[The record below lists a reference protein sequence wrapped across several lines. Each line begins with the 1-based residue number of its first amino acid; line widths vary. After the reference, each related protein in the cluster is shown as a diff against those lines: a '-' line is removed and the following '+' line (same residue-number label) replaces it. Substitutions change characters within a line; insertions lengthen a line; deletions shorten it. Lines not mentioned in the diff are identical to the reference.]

1 MKALSFTTLF
11 RAPRADTGAPGGAA
25 TATPAG
31 ERGVPQTLYG
41 FILAHSLWQQG
52 FVLVLTL
59 VSFPFLYYSLDLP
72 KTIVNVFTKGSG
84 VHDFSIGVAHFPLAQ
99 IPYLMVLCVLY
110 LLMVLVNGG
119 FKYWINRYKGQL
131 GERMLRRLRYELYSR
146 LLRFPLHHFKK
157 ISPGEIIPMITS
169 EVEPLGGFIGDAFAL
184 PAFQG
189 GTLLTIILFMF
200 MQDPILGAASIALY
214 PMQGYV
220 IPKLQRKVN
229 LLGKARVRTIRRVAD
244 RLNESIHASADI
256 HSHDNARFQLA
267 SFAHLLGTIYDIR
280 FEIYQRK
287 FFVKFL
293 NNTLNAVTPF
303 FFFSIGGYLVIQG
316 ELSAGVVVAMLSAY
330 KDLSSPWKELLDYYQ
345 QFQDTRIKY
354 EQVVEQFQ
362 PPEMF
367 DERLMLE
374 EPETI
379 PHFTG
384 EISLAS
390 VTLVEDDRLRV
401 IDSVTTNL
409 PLDRPV
415 AVVGQSGSGKQE
427 LALLIARL
435 VAPTLG
441 RVTIAGSDIATLP
454 DAVIGRRMGYVG
466 SMPYLFTQTLGANLT
481 ASLKH
486 RPLTEPDYD
495 PPRAKRLRYRM
506 REARLSGNIDY
517 DIDADWIDYEAAG
530 VADAAGLTER
540 VVEVLRLVDL
550 DQDVYMFGLRGSI
563 DAAARPD
570 AAAALLA
577 ARKALN
583 ARLVADGLIHLVER
597 FDAGRYNANAS
608 VAENLLFGTPIGP
621 AFDVVGI
628 ATNTYVL
635 QVLDKAGLTDTLVE
649 RGVKVAET
657 MVEIFADGAPSDEF
671 ISQFS
676 FIGADELPEYQAI
689 LARMGKGERKDL
701 RKEDRARLLALPF
714 KLVVSRHRLGLVD
727 DELQERILQARRIF
741 AADLPPEL
749 RGSIAI
755 FAEDRYNVAASL
767 LDNILFGKIAY
778 GEADAET
785 RLNGAV
791 AEVIDALGL
800 RRTVI
805 EAGLDF
811 PVGPG
816 GSRLSPGQRQKVAIA
831 RAVLKRPEVL
841 VLNESTSALD
851 GPAQAK
857 LILGLKEEFA
867 GRGLIW
873 VLHRVTLARQFQEVV
888 VMSGGRLVAQ
898 GPLTEL
904 DKPGTH
910 LTMLL
915 MAE

>member
-11 RAPRADTGAPGGAA
+11 RAPRADAGAAGGAA
-25 TATPAG
+25 PTTQAG
-31 ERGVPQTLYG
+31 DRGVPQTLYG

-52 FVLVLTL
+52 FVLILTL

-110 LLMVLVNGG
+110 LVMVLVNGG

-354 EQVVEQFQ
+354 EQVIEQFQ
-362 PPEMF
+362 PPDMF
-367 DERLMLE
+367 DERLMLA

-390 VTLVEDDRLRV
+390 VTLIEDDRLRV
-401 IDSVTTNL
+401 VDSVTTNL

-441 RVTIAGSDIATLP
+441 RVTIGGTDIATLP

-495 PPRAKRLRYRM
+495 PPRAKRMRQRV

-530 VADAAGLTER
+530 VKDAADLTER

-563 DAAARPD
+563 NPDARPD
-570 AAAALLA
+570 AAAALLE

-583 ARLVADGLIHLVER
+583 ARLAADGLTHLVER
-597 FDAGRYNANAS
+597 FDAGRYNTNAS

-621 AFDVVGI
+621 AFDVTGI
-628 ATNTYVL
+628 ATNTYVR

-649 RGVKVAET
+649 RGIKVAET

-689 LARMGKGERKDL
+689 LARMGKGEHREL
-701 RKEDRARLLALPF
+701 HKEDRERLLALPF

-741 AADLPPEL
+741 ATDLPPEL

-755 FAEDRYNVAASL
+755 FAEDRYNAAASL
-767 LDNILFGKIAY
+767 LDNILFGKISY

-851 GPAQAK
+851 GPAQAT
-857 LILGLKEEFA
+857 LIQGLKEEFA

-898 GPLTEL
+898 GPLIEL

>member
-1 MKALSFTTLF
+1 
-11 RAPRADTGAPGGAA
+11 
-25 TATPAG
+25 
-31 ERGVPQTLYG
+31 
-41 FILAHSLWQQG
+41 
-52 FVLVLTL
+52 

>member
-1 MKALSFTTLF
+1 MKALSFTIRPRASRAETAAGTAA
-11 RAPRADTGAPGGAA
+11 APRTGDRAMEG
-25 TATPAG
+25 
-31 ERGVPQTLYG
+31 TLYG
-41 FILAHSLWQQG
+41 FILAHSLWQQI
-52 FVLVLTL
+52 FVLLLTL

-72 KTIVNVFTKGSG
+72 KTIVNVFTKGAG
-84 VHDFSIGVAHFPLAQ
+84 MHEFSLGVASFPLEQ
-99 IPYLMVLCVLY
+99 VPYLMALCGLY
-110 LLMVLVNGG
+110 LLLVLINGG

-157 ISPGEIIPMITS
+157 VSPGEIIPMITS

-200 MQDPILGAASIALY
+200 MQDPILGLASIALY
-214 PMQGYV
+214 PIQGYV

-303 FFFSIGGYLVIQG
+303 FFFSIGGYLVIRGQ
-316 ELSAGVVVAMLSAY
+316 LSAGVVVAMLAAY

-345 QFQDTRIKY
+345 SFQDTRIKY
-354 EQVVEQFQ
+354 EQVIEQFQ
-362 PPEMF
+362 PTGMF
-367 DERLMLE
+367 DERLMLA

-379 PHFTG
+379 PPFTG

-390 VTLVEDDRLRV
+390 VTLVEDDRVRV
-401 IDSVTTNL
+401 LDSVTTNL

-415 AVVGQSGSGKQE
+415 AIVGQSGSGKQE

-435 VAPTLG
+435 VAPSLG
-441 RVTIAGSDIATLP
+441 RVSIAGQDLATLP
-454 DAVIGRRMGYVG
+454 EAAIGRRMGYVG
-466 SMPYLFTQTLGANLT
+466 AMPYLFTQSLGDNLT

-486 RPLTEPDYD
+486 VPLRAPDYD
-495 PPRAKRLRYRM
+495 AARLKKLRRWT
-506 REARLSGNIDY
+506 REAALAGNIDY
-517 DIDADWIDYEAAG
+517 DINADWIDYQAAG
-530 VADAAGLTER
+530 VEDRAELTER
-540 VVEVLRLVDL
+540 VVDVLRLVDL
-550 DQDVYMFGLRGSI
+550 DHDVYMLGLRGSF
-563 DAAARPD
+563 DPASRPD
-570 AAAALLA
+570 AAAALLE
-577 ARKALN
+577 ARKALH
-583 ARLVADGLIHLVER
+583 ARLTAENLTHLVEP
-597 FDAGRYNANAS
+597 FDAGRYNTNAS

-621 AFDVVGI
+621 AFDIGGLS
-628 ATNTYVL
+628 TNTYVL
-635 QVLDKAGLTDTLVE
+635 QVLDKAGLTDTLVA
-649 RGVKVAET
+649 RGAKVAET

-671 ISQFS
+671 VSQFS

-689 LARMGKGERKDL
+689 LARMGKGEHRDL
-701 RKEDRARLLALPF
+701 RAEDRARLLALPF

-727 DELQERILQARRIF
+727 EELQERILQARRIF
-741 AADLPPEL
+741 AENLPPAL
-749 RGSIAI
+749 QGSIA
-755 FAEDRYNVAASL
+755 FFGEDRYNAAASL

-785 RLNGAV
+785 RLTAAV
-791 AEVIDALGL
+791 SEVIDTLGL

-816 GSRLSPGQRQKVAIA
+816 GSRLSPGQRAKVAIA
-831 RAVLKRPEVL
+831 RAVLKRPDVL
-841 VLNESTSALD
+841 VLNEATTALD
-851 GPAQAK
+851 GAAQAK
-857 LILGLKEEFA
+857 LIQGLKQEFE

-873 VLHRVTLARQFQEVV
+873 VLHRVSLARQFQEVV

-898 GPLTEL
+898 GPLAEL

-910 LTMLL
+910 LTMLM

>member
-1 MKALSFTTLF
+1 MHA
-11 RAPRADTGAPGGAA
+11 
-25 TATPAG
+25 
-31 ERGVPQTLYG
+31 
-41 FILAHSLWQQG
+41 
-52 FVLVLTL
+52 
-59 VSFPFLYYSLDLP
+59 
-72 KTIVNVFTKGSG
+72 
-84 VHDFSIGVAHFPLAQ
+84 FSIGVARFPLEQ

-110 LLMVLVNGG
+110 LLLVLINGG
-119 FKYWINRYKGQL
+119 FKYWVNRYKGQL

-157 ISPGEIIPMITS
+157 VSPGEIIPMITS

-200 MQDPILGAASIALY
+200 MQDPILGLASVALY

-303 FFFSIGGYLVIQG
+303 FFFSIGGYLVIRG
-316 ELSAGVVVAMLSAY
+316 ELSAGVVVAMLAAY

-345 QFQDTRIKY
+345 SFQDTRIKY
-354 EQVVEQFQ
+354 EQVIEQFQ
-362 PPEMF
+362 PAGMF

-379 PHFTG
+379 PRFTG

-390 VTLVEDDRLRV
+390 VTLVEDDRIRV

-409 PLDRPV
+409 PLDRSV

-435 VAPTLG
+435 VMPSLG
-441 RVTIAGSDIATLP
+441 RVSVAGSDLATMP

-466 SMPYLFTQTLGANLT
+466 PMPYLFTQSLGANLT

-486 RPLTEPDYD
+486 RPLREPQHDAAS
-495 PPRAKRLRYRM
+495 AKKLHRRI
-506 REARLSGNIDY
+506 RESRLSGNIDY
-517 DIDADWIDYEAAG
+517 DIDADWTDYEAAG
-530 VADAAGLTER
+530 VKDAAELTER

-550 DQDVYMFGLRGSI
+550 DQDVYMLGLRGSF
-563 DAAARPD
+563 DPASRPD
-570 AAAALLA
+570 AAAALLE
-577 ARKALN
+577 ARKALH
-583 ARLVADGLIHLVER
+583 ARLVADGLTHLVER
-597 FDAGRYNANAS
+597 FDAGRYNTNAS

-649 RGVKVAET
+649 RGIRVAET

-671 ISQFS
+671 VSQFS

-689 LARMGKGERKDL
+689 LAHIGKGEHRDL

-727 DELQERILQARRIF
+727 DELQERILRARRIF
-741 AADLPPEL
+741 AEDLPAEL
-749 RGSIAI
+749 QIG
-755 FAEDRYNVAASL
+755 
-767 LDNILFGKIAY
+767 
-778 GEADAET
+778 
-785 RLNGAV
+785 
-791 AEVIDALGL
+791 
-800 RRTVI
+800 
-805 EAGLDF
+805 
-811 PVGPG
+811 
-816 GSRLSPGQRQKVAIA
+816 
-831 RAVLKRPEVL
+831 RAHV
-841 VLNESTSALD
+841 
-851 GPAQAK
+851 
-857 LILGLKEEFA
+857 
-867 GRGLIW
+867 
-873 VLHRVTLARQFQEVV
+873 
-888 VMSGGRLVAQ
+888 
-898 GPLTEL
+898 
-904 DKPGTH
+904 
-910 LTMLL
+910 
-915 MAE
+915 